1 MNFEIF
7 SQMIESSLAALGINP
22 VDSRCAEDGQ
32 WLLFNGDTEIYIDL
46 WEEKNDNP
54 WLYFENELPI
64 FIFQVISPICHL
76 PEEPTLHFY
85 ESLLHNNLNLIN
97 ASYTINKEQ
106 NILAVKVRKTSK
118 FITQEE
124 IIDLIEAIGYY
135 SEITY
140 ETLSEIYSLEK
151 ISKEN

>member
-1 MNFEIF
+1 MNLEKY
-7 SQMIESSLAALGINP
+7 SQLIESSLASLGLNP
-22 VDSRCAEDGQ
+22 TDSRCAEEGQ
-32 WLLFNGDTEIYIDL
+32 WLLFNGETEIYIDL

-54 WLYFENELPI
+54 WLYFENDEPI
-64 FIFQVISPICHL
+64 FIFQVIAPICHL
-76 PEEPTLHFY
+76 PAENITSFY

-106 NILAVKVRKTSK
+106 NILAVKIRKTSK

-140 ETLSEIYSLEK
+140 DSLAEIYTLEK
-151 ISKEN
+151 IAKEN